1 MSATRAMNPVLR
13 RELTERWRGR
23 RAFLLLTLYVAVLA
37 LITEGLYWLGRN
49 ILESQFGQGFAGF
62 AGGPS
67 LGRFLYENLLGFVLL
82 LVLFI
87 APGYAAAQI
96 SGERER
102 RSLPLLQVTLL
113 RPIQIVLGKLGAS
126 LAWLMLLVVAALP
139 FGAAAFFL
147 GGVAVGDLVRAVVYV
162 LVVAVAIAAMSL
174 GISASTRRTAASVVL
189 TYGLV
194 LTLVFGSGF
203 AAIVEYVIDANAGR
217 FDERPKSLYLNPFYG
232 LADAARS
239 SRFGVFEGQLP
250 SVLTM
255 FAFALPDVPRPVP
268 VAEEVAPFDGFGE
281 RPGLVQPQQLGRTV
295 WLVTMGIYAGLGAL
309 GLVAAH
315 ARVRPGRTVARAVRP
330 ARGGPPR
337 PPPGWAPGQPLP
349 GPAPGAPPGV
359 PPPALGAPPVPPPPA
374 PGAPPGMPP
383 PAPGAPPPAGE
394 VPG

>member
-1 MSATRAMNPVLR
+1 MSAARAMNPVLR

-23 RAFLLLTLYVAVLA
+23 RAFLLLTVYVAVLA
-37 LITEGLYWLGRN
+37 LITEGLYWLGRS

-62 AGGPS
+62 AGGPA

-139 FGAAAFFL
+139 FAAAAFFL
-147 GGVAVGDLVRAVVYV
+147 GGVAVGDLARAVLYV

-174 GISASTRRTAASVVL
+174 GISAATRRTAASVVL
-189 TYGLV
+189 TYALV

-203 AAIVEYVIDANAGR
+203 VAIIEYVIDANAGR
-217 FDERPKSLYLNPFYG
+217 FDERPKALYLNPFYG
-232 LADAARS
+232 LADAARIGQ
-239 SRFGVFEGQLP
+239 FGVFEGQLP

-255 FAFALPDVPRPVP
+255 FAFALPEAARPVP
-268 VAEEVAPFDGFGE
+268 AVVDAEQVDEFVVEPDPFGAGRRGGSVWVA
-281 RPGLVQPQQLGRTV
+281 
-295 WLVTMGIYAGLGAL
+295 TMGIYAGLGAL
-309 GLVAAH
+309 GLVVAH
-315 ARVRPGRTVARAVRP
+315 ARVRPGRTVARLGRP

-337 PPPGWAPGQPLP
+337 PPPGWAPGQPPP
-349 GPAPGAPPGV
+349 GPAPAAPGAPPG
-359 PPPALGAPPVPPPPA
+359 PPAHA
-374 PGAPPGMPP
+374 PGVPPGMPP
-383 PAPGAPPPAGE
+383 PPAGSAPG
-394 VPG
+394 